1 MIQFH
6 RYRIPGEPVG
16 FVEDIHE
23 LVDLMCK
30 QQFAQLFSGIDT
42 AMEMAKKYPNN
53 DRMAAILARMAYWG
67 GFEWE
72 EIDPYLPDQLPRN
85 FLLKQEIVGC
95 LGFERAARRYQIDE
109 DQYYL
114 YQGFARQTIT
124 PGGRAFHGHVS
135 YRPRN
140 SGLFSIIENIIAAA
154 IDAELRGFQLRVD
167 LSGNWWSYDEPFEEI
182 FADVFEFTKGDLPMV
197 VFEDMRE
204 RMLNLPDEM
213 AAEYADLKEG
223 WYREVAYAI
232 NTYAGSEYP
241 DDVGTMF
248 LRGGDKL
255 RTETILPP
263 LRTILND
270 LDWMSRF
277 VRERHLLSDDPTLA
291 TTIKSCMN
299 VVDRSDQLP
308 GGYHHLPNRKVSCI
322 PILEHFVAMTEAK
335 YNFSCPSANLVNAAN
350 WSRMD
355 AENISRSNPVWR
367 YLLI

>member
-30 QQFAQLFSGIDT
+30 QQFAQLYAGIDKT
-42 AMEMAKKYPNN
+42 LEMAKNYRQT

-95 LGFERAARRYQIDE
+95 LGFERAARKYNIDE
-109 DQYYL
+109 TEWYL
-114 YQGFARQTIT
+114 YQGFAELSVA
-124 PGGRAFHGHVS
+124 PKGRVFHGHVS

-140 SGLFSIIENIIAAA
+140 SGLFSIIENIVAAA
-154 IDAELRGFQLRVD
+154 IDAELRGYRLKVD
-167 LSGNWWSYDEPFEEI
+167 LSGNWWSYEEPFQDV
-182 FADVFEFTKGDLPMV
+182 FRDVFEFTTGGLPMLL
-197 VFEDMRE
+197 FEDMRA
-204 RMLNLPDEM
+204 RMLCLPDNT
-213 AAEYADLKEG
+213 AFEYADLKEG
-223 WYREVAYAI
+223 WYREIAYAI
-232 NTYAGSEYP
+232 KSYAGSNYP

-248 LRGGDKL
+248 IRGGDKL

-270 LDWMSRF
+270 LDWMGRF

-299 VVDRSDQLP
+299 VVDRSDQLS